1 MPERYGLARVSRG
14 GAAGRHAGR
23 ERRDRARRAGAATG
37 GPQTDIVLL
46 NAAYALL
53 ASDEFDGLDDCLE
66 AARESVA
73 SGAALGKLDALVE
86 ASNEIA
92 EAA

>member
-1 MPERYGLARVSRG
+1 MGS
-14 GAAGRHAGR
+14 
-23 ERRDRARRAGAATG
+23 T
-37 GPQTDIVLL
+37 T
-46 NAAYALL
+46 
-53 ASDEFDGLDDCLE
+53 ASS